1 MRSLEGLKEIG
12 RVVLDTN
19 AVIAYRQGI
28 PKICKIIDNSD
39 ILYLP
44 VTVLGELLYGAL
56 NSTRIVSNEQAI
68 VNFIEYVDIVLI
80 DVAISRRYARIRLNL
95 KKAGH
100 PIPENDIWIAACCLE
115 LDAPIVSR
123 DSHFKYIDGLNVI
136 SWGN

>member
-95 KKAGH
+95 KKAGSL
-100 PIPENDIWIAACCLE
+100 IMRRKS
-115 LDAPIVSR
+115 VSVPLKQR
-123 DSHFKYIDGLNVI
+123 LTGRTWTVQGLKIITSFSVEPHLC
-136 SWGN
+136 

>member
-95 KKAGH
+95 KKAGSL
-100 PIPENDIWIAACCLE
+100 IMRRKS
-115 LDAPIVSR
+115 VSVPLKQR
-123 DSHFKYIDGLNVI
+123 LTGRTWTVQGLKIITSFSVETHLC
-136 SWGN
+136 

>member
-44 VTVLGELLYGAL
+44 VTVLGELMYGAL

-95 KKAGH
+95 KKTGSLIMIRKSVSV
-100 PIPENDIWIAACCLE
+100 PLKQRLTGRTWTVQGLK
-115 LDAPIVSR
+115 IVTSFSVETR
-123 DSHFKYIDGLNVI
+123 LC
-136 SWGN
+136 